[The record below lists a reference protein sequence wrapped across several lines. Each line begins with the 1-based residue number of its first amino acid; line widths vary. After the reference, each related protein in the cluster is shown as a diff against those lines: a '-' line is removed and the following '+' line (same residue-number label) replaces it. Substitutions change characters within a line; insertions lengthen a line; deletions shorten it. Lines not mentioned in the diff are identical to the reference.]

1 MTISHRHREI
11 LTVSKNLLSEEL
23 MADAVMI
30 AITRRKGETTE
41 TFVVSDGNLHT
52 LRGVAEYVYG
62 KFCEDPDLDEDEEEE
77 EEDEEEDEDSESTE
91 DEGGDDGSR

>member
-1 MTISHRHREI
+1 MALDKRHTQI

-30 AITRRKGETTE
+30 AITRRKGNSTE

-62 KFCEDPDLDEDEEEE
+62 KFCEDPDL
-77 EEDEEEDEDSESTE
+77 EEEDEDDEAETNDDDTE
-91 DEGGDDGSR
+91 GDDDGDE

>member
-1 MTISHRHREI
+1 MTITPRHRQI
-11 LTVSKNLLSEEL
+11 LAASKNLLSEEL

-30 AITRRKGETTE
+30 AITRRKGNSTE

-62 KFCEDPDLDEDEEEE
+62 KFCEDPDLEDDEVETHD
-77 EEDEEEDEDSESTE
+77 DDTE
-91 DEGGDDGSR
+91 GDDDGEE

>member
-1 MTISHRHREI
+1 MSIEKRHMQI

-30 AITRRKGETTE
+30 AITRRKGNSTE

-62 KFCEDPDLDEDEEEE
+62 KFCEDPELE
-77 EEDEEEDEDSESTE
+77 EEDEEYEEDEETETKE
-91 DEGGDDGSR
+91 DEEPEGDGDGIK

>member
-1 MTISHRHREI
+1 MTIDKRHRKI

-23 MADAVMI
+23 MADAVVI

-52 LRGVAEYVYG
+52 IRGVAQYVYDQ
-62 KFCEDPDLDEDEEEE
+62 FIDDPDIDEDEDGEIEAT
-77 EEDEEEDEDSESTE
+77 DD
-91 DEGGDDGSR
+91 DEGDTDGSG

>member
-1 MTISHRHREI
+1 MQI

-30 AITRRKGETTE
+30 AITRRKGNSTE

-62 KFCEDPDLDEDEEEE
+62 KFCEDPELE
-77 EEDEEEDEDSESTE
+77 EEDEEYEEDEETETKE
-91 DEGGDDGSR
+91 DEEPEGDGDGIK

>member
-1 MTISHRHREI
+1 MTIDKRHRQI

-23 MADAVMI
+23 MADAVVI

-52 LRGVAEYVYG
+52 IRGVAQYVYDQ
-62 KFCEDPDLDEDEEEE
+62 FVDDPDIDEDEDGEIEAT
-77 EEDEEEDEDSESTE
+77 DD
-91 DEGGDDGSR
+91 DEGDTDGAG

>member
-62 KFCEDPDLDEDEEEE
+62 KFCEDPDL

-91 DEGGDDGSR
+91 DEGGDDGAR

>member
-1 MTISHRHREI
+1 MTITPRHRQI
-11 LTVSKNLLSEEL
+11 LTASKNLLSEEL

-30 AITRRKGETTE
+30 AITRRKGNSTE

-62 KFCEDPDLDEDEEEE
+62 KFCEDPDLEDDED
-77 EEDEEEDEDSESTE
+77 DEVETNDDDTE
-91 DEGGDDGSR
+91 GDDDGDE

>member
-11 LTVSKNLLSEEL
+11 LPVSKTLLSEEL

-62 KFCEDPDLDEDEEEE
+62 KFCEDPDL

>member
-1 MTISHRHREI
+1 MTLDKRHMQI

-30 AITRRKGETTE
+30 AITRRKGQSTE

-52 LRGVAEYVYG
+52 LRGVAEYVYE
-62 KFCEDPDLDEDEEEE
+62 KFCEDEEEE
-77 EEDEEEDEDSESTE
+77 EEEESNDKDEQPDEDEDSN
-91 DEGGDDGSR
+91 DE

>member
-1 MTISHRHREI
+1 MTIDKRHMQI

-30 AITRRKGETTE
+30 AITRRKGNSTE

-62 KFCEDPDLDEDEEEE
+62 KFCEDPDLEEEDDEDEEAETQ
-77 EEDEEEDEDSESTE
+77 EDEDTE
-91 DEGGDDGSR
+91 GDDDGDK

>member
-1 MTISHRHREI
+1 MTIDKRHMQI

-30 AITRRKGETTE
+30 AITRRKGNSTE

-62 KFCEDPDLDEDEEEE
+62 KFCEDPDLEEEDDEDEEAETQ
-77 EEDEEEDEDSESTE
+77 EDEDTE
-91 DEGGDDGSR
+91 GDDDGDE

>member
-1 MTISHRHREI
+1 MTITPRHRRI
-11 LTVSKNLLSEEL
+11 LTASKNLLSEEL

-30 AITRRKGETTE
+30 AITRRKGNSTE

-62 KFCEDPDLDEDEEEE
+62 KFCEDPDL
-77 EEDEEEDEDSESTE
+77 EEDEDDEIETTDDEDTE
-91 DEGGDDGSR
+91 GPDDGED

>member
-1 MTISHRHREI
+1 VGSMDKRHMQI

-30 AITRRKGETTE
+30 AITRRKGNSTE

-52 LRGVAEYVYG
+52 LRGVAEYVYE
-62 KFCEDPDLDEDEEEE
+62 KFCEEEAEEEE
-77 EEDEEEDEDSESTE
+77 EEKPTDSKEEDT
-91 DEGGDDGSR
+91 DDDD

>member
-1 MTISHRHREI
+1 MTLGQRHRKI

-23 MADAVMI
+23 MADAVLI

-52 LRGVAEYVYG
+52 LRGVAEYVYDQ
-62 KFCEDPDLDEDEEEE
+62 FIEQPDL
-77 EEDEEEDEDSESTE
+77 EEDEEDEAEQPDEEEDD
-91 DEGGDDGSR
+91 

>member
-1 MTISHRHREI
+1 VTITPRHRQI
-11 LTVSKNLLSEEL
+11 LTESRNLLSEEL

-30 AITRRKGETTE
+30 AITRRKGNSTE

-62 KFCEDPDLDEDEEEE
+62 KFCEDPDLEDDEVETNDDDTEGSDHGEE
-77 EEDEEEDEDSESTE
+77 
-91 DEGGDDGSR
+91 

>member
-1 MTISHRHREI
+1 MSIEKRHMQI

-30 AITRRKGETTE
+30 AITRRKGNSTE

-62 KFCEDPDLDEDEEEE
+62 KFCEDPELE
-77 EEDEEEDEDSESTE
+77 EEDEEDEETETKEDEEP
-91 DEGGDDGSR
+91 EGDGDGIK

>member
-1 MTISHRHREI
+1 MTLDKRHMQI

-30 AITRRKGETTE
+30 AITRRKGNSTE

-62 KFCEDPDLDEDEEEE
+62 KFCEDPDLEEEDDEDEEAETQ
-77 EEDEEEDEDSESTE
+77 EDEDTE
-91 DEGGDDGSR
+91 GDGDGDE

>member
-1 MTISHRHREI
+1 MALDKRHTQI

-30 AITRRKGETTE
+30 AITRRKGNSTE

-62 KFCEDPDLDEDEEEE
+62 KFCEDPDL
-77 EEDEEEDEDSESTE
+77 EEEDEDE
-91 DEGGDDGSR
+91 DEDEDNGTDSSDDTEGDGDGDE

>member
-1 MTISHRHREI
+1 MTLDKRHRQI

-30 AITRRKGETTE
+30 AITRRKGDATE

-62 KFCEDPDLDEDEEEE
+62 KFCEDPDLEELDDEVEATDEE
-77 EEDEEEDEDSESTE
+77 DD
-91 DEGGDDGSR
+91 DDGDE

>member
-1 MTISHRHREI
+1 MQI

-30 AITRRKGETTE
+30 AITRRKGNSTE

-52 LRGVAEYVYG
+52 LRGVAEYVYE
-62 KFCEDPDLDEDEEEE
+62 KFCEEEAEEEE
-77 EEDEEEDEDSESTE
+77 EEKPTDSKEEDT
-91 DEGGDDGSR
+91 DDDD

>member
-1 MTISHRHREI
+1 MTIDKRHRQI

-23 MADAVMI
+23 MADAVVI

-52 LRGVAEYVYG
+52 IRGVAQYVYDQ
-62 KFCEDPDLDEDEEEE
+62 FIDDPDIDEDEDGEIEAT
-77 EEDEEEDEDSESTE
+77 DD
-91 DEGGDDGSR
+91 DEGDTDGSG

>member
-1 MTISHRHREI
+1 MSLDKRHRQI

-30 AITRRKGETTE
+30 AITRRKGDATE

-62 KFCEDPDLDEDEEEE
+62 KFCEDPDLEELDDEVEATDEE
-77 EEDEEEDEDSESTE
+77 DD
-91 DEGGDDGSR
+91 DDGDE

>member
-1 MTISHRHREI
+1 MTLDKRHMQI

-30 AITRRKGETTE
+30 AITRRKGQSTE

-52 LRGVAEYVYG
+52 LRGVAEYIYG
-62 KFCEDPDLDEDEEEE
+62 KFCEDLDFED
-77 EEDEEEDEDSESTE
+77 EEDEETETKED
-91 DEGGDDGSR
+91 DEEEGDTLEGEDDGAG

>member
-1 MTISHRHREI
+1 MAIDKRHRQI

-62 KFCEDPDLDEDEEEE
+62 KFCEDPDLEDDDDDEIEANDEE
-77 EEDEEEDEDSESTE
+77 
-91 DEGGDDGSR
+91 GDDDGDG

>member
-1 MTISHRHREI
+1 MGSMDKRHMQI

-30 AITRRKGETTE
+30 AITRRKGNSTE

-52 LRGVAEYVYG
+52 LRGVAEYVYE
-62 KFCEDPDLDEDEEEE
+62 KFCEEEAEEEE
-77 EEDEEEDEDSESTE
+77 EEKPTDSKEEDT
-91 DEGGDDGSR
+91 DDDD

>member
-1 MTISHRHREI
+1 MTITPRHRQI
-11 LTVSKNLLSEEL
+11 LTESRNLLSEEL

-30 AITRRKGETTE
+30 AITRRKGNSTE

-62 KFCEDPDLDEDEEEE
+62 KFCEDPDLEDDEVETNDDDTEGSDNGEE
-77 EEDEEEDEDSESTE
+77 
-91 DEGGDDGSR
+91 

>member
-1 MTISHRHREI
+1 MALDKRHTRI

-30 AITRRKGETTE
+30 AITRRKGNSTE

-62 KFCEDPDLDEDEEEE
+62 KFCEDPDL
-77 EEDEEEDEDSESTE
+77 EEEDEDE
-91 DEGGDDGSR
+91 DEDEDNGTDSSDDTEGDGDGDE